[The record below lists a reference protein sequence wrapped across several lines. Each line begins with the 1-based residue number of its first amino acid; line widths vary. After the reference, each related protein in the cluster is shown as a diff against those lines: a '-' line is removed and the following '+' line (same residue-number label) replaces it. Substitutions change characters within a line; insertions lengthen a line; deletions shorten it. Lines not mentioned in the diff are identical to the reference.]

1 MKFYVYI
8 WGFCKWCFVCFSPC
22 AALKC
27 FFWYLSVIS
36 LENGSAEVDQ
46 FAATNEKKKRR
57 DDCVYWHMKGR
68 AAHSQ
73 DRGCSFTHWQVY
85 NHSTILLVRTIF
97 NNGRR
102 NVTTLFTSR
111 CFSVYS
117 RQHFTMWVKSIAIIL
132 NKSNQKVQIINYLM
146 KWLSCK
152 NYYGAFFLF
161 LGVKV
166 LVIYICYYQN
176 KKE

>member
-1 MKFYVYI
+1 M
-8 WGFCKWCFVCFSPC
+8 
-22 AALKC
+22 AALR
-27 FFWYLSVIS
+27 LTSS
-36 LENGSAEVDQ
+36 LLRMK
-46 FAATNEKKKRR
+46 KKKRR

-85 NHSTILLVRTIF
+85 NHSTILLVCTIF